1 MRFYYIP
8 NHDLYF
14 ATLSDA
20 AAAARE
26 KAKQSYIDV
35 EVEQVDV
42 GTNKDDI
49 LRMLN
54 DRGYS
59 HSVVDIVYVTRG
71 RMKGKAT

>member
-1 MRFYYIP
+1 MKFYYIP

-20 AAAARE
+20 SAEARE

-59 HSVVDIVYVTRG
+59 HNVVGTVYVTRG
-71 RMKGKAT
+71 RMKGKAR